1 MGYKLICG
9 CCRCS
14 FITLLVF
21 IGPIKE
27 KAFSSMF
34 AEALVIRRKIL
45 YNRVVLN
52 ICQIED
58 Q

>member
-1 MGYKLICG
+1 MRMLPLLIY
-9 CCRCS
+9 
-14 FITLLVF
+14 IILVF
-21 IGPIKE
+21 ISPIKE

>member
-1 MGYKLICG
+1 MRMLPL
-9 CCRCS
+9 
-14 FITLLVF
+14 FIYIILVF
-21 IGPIKE
+21 ISPIME
-27 KAFSSMF
+27 KAFSSVF
-34 AEALVIRRKIL
+34 AKALVRRRKIL

>member
-1 MGYKLICG
+1 MRMLPLLIYN
-9 CCRCS
+9 
-14 FITLLVF
+14 ILVF
-21 IGPIKE
+21 IGSITE
-27 KAFSSMF
+27 KAFSSVF
-34 AEALVIRRKIL
+34 AKALVIKRKIL